1 MRMEKI
7 RSMLMEMIRSKG
19 RRRRM
24 GMLTRKWMRKWMRM
38 GIRRRKWRRMG
49 MRRRKWMRDE
59 EKNLDNEDKAGYR
72 GKDI

>member
-1 MRMEKI
+1 MEKI
-7 RSMLMEMIRSKG
+7 RSMWMEMIRSKG
-19 RRRRM
+19 MRRRM

-38 GIRRRKWRRMG
+38 GI
-49 MRRRKWMRDE
+49 RRRKWMRDE